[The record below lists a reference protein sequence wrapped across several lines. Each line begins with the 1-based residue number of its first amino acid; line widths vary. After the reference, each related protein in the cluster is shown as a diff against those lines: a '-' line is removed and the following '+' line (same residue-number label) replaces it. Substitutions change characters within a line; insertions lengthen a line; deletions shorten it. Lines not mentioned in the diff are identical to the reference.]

1 MKMLIDG
8 EFIDKNEHYDV
19 INPYDGE
26 LIDTIPIAD
35 KGDVNNAIDS
45 ARKAQKSLNSLSSK
59 QVSENLFSACEELS
73 SCADEIARLIVLEA
87 GKPYKAAVA
96 EVNRSIETLRF
107 TSEEAKRIYGE
118 SIPLDATGSADE
130 KFMAFT
136 QKIPLGVVAAITPF
150 NFPVNLA
157 LHKIAPAI
165 AAKNAVVMKPSKEA
179 PLAALRLAE
188 IINNHFDDGVINAV
202 TGYGSEIG
210 DALIYSPD
218 IAKISFTGSVAT
230 GLYIASHAASKK
242 LTLEL
247 GGNDPLIVLEDANI
261 EKAVDEAVTGAFTFS
276 GQICCGVKRIIL
288 DNKVADEFIDVFIE
302 KTRRLKI
309 GNPMD
314 ESTDIG
320 PVINKEAALNIEEVI
335 NNSIKDGA
343 ELLLGGGRTDCIIEP
358 TILDNVDM
366 SMEVVAYETFG
377 PVAPILRVDGLD
389 EAIEVA
395 NNTQYG
401 LQAGVFTENV
411 HSALRCA
418 NEIEAG
424 TVYVNKAPNYRVDSM
439 PFGGF
444 KSSGVGKEGIKYA
457 IEDMCRTK
465 LIAFNR
471 N

>member
-130 KFMAFT
+130 RFMAFT

-157 LHKIAPAI
+157 LHKVAPAI

-247 GGNDPLIVLEDANI
+247 GGNDPLIVLEDADI

-288 DNKVADEFIDVFIE
+288 DNKVADEFIDLLIE
-302 KTRRLKI
+302 KTSRLKI

-320 PVINKEAALNIEEVI
+320 PVINKEAALNIEEVV

>member
-130 KFMAFT
+130 RFMAFT

-157 LHKIAPAI
+157 LHKVAPAI

-230 GLYIASHAASKK
+230 GMYIASHAASKK

>member
-130 KFMAFT
+130 RFMAFT

-157 LHKIAPAI
+157 LHKVAPAI
-165 AAKNAVVMKPSKEA
+165 AAKNTVVMKPSKEA

>member
-157 LHKIAPAI
+157 LHKVAPAI

-343 ELLLGGGRTDCIIEP
+343 DLLLGGGRTDCIIEP